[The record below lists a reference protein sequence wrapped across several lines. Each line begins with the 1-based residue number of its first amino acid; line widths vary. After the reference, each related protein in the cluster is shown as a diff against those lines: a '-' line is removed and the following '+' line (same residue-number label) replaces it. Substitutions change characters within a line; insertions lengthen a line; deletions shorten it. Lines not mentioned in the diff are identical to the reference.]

1 MSFYPIQKEILY
13 KIRKNEELSH
23 LKEAQIQY
31 SKADSYYKRMSTLH
45 KEGAISDNDW
55 EEAYF
60 ALKTNEEQIKIQQ
73 EKINYLNK
81 EISYNIITAPYDGY
95 ISEKLAEVG
104 SYASV
109 GQPVL
114 TIIGTNKTQ
123 VEIMVDSDTINDL
136 MLDETIWVER
146 NDIKYR
152 GKIAH
157 ISKTSINSG
166 GYLVKINL
174 DNLVDELVDGMS
186 VDVNIPFDN
195 TKLTYIPL
203 NSVFE
208 EGENK
213 YVYKIINIKDNIG
226 EVKKEKVKTG
236 EIKDEEIEVLYGV
249 CPNDVVIS
257 KGLDKVVNHEK
268 VKL

>member
-1 MSFYPIQKEILY
+1 
-13 KIRKNEELSH
+13 
-23 LKEAQIQY
+23 
-31 SKADSYYKRMSTLH
+31 
-45 KEGAISDNDW
+45 
-55 EEAYF
+55 
-60 ALKTNEEQIKIQQ
+60 
-73 EKINYLNK
+73 
-81 EISYNIITAPYDGY
+81 
-95 ISEKLAEVG
+95 
-104 SYASV
+104 
-109 GQPVL
+109 
-114 TIIGTNKTQ
+114 
-123 VEIMVDSDTINDL
+123 
-136 MLDETIWVER
+136 
-146 NDIKYR
+146 
-152 GKIAH
+152 
-157 ISKTSINSG
+157 
-166 GYLVKINL
+166 
-174 DNLVDELVDGMS
+174 MS